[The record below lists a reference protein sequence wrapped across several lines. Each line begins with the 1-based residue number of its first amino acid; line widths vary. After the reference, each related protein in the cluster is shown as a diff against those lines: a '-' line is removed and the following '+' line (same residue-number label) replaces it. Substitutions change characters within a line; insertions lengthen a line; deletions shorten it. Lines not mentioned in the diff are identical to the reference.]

1 MKRILLIFF
10 SVAVFVT
17 TSAQEKKTSFGIKT
31 GINMSIFSASINSE
45 ASWLTGFHVGGY
57 LKTALSEKIAF
68 RPELYYSS
76 QGQKDEYI
84 QPPNGPSIGETTTKA
99 NYLNVPLLFEF
110 GNKVSFQAGPQL
122 GFLLSATEK
131 GTVQGQSV
139 NDDLKDIM
147 KGTDFSFVLGTGIQA
162 TDKLNFGARLNLG
175 LSEVF
180 DGSGESGFPSIK
192 NRVLHFYVGFTF

>member
-10 SVAVFVT
+10 SVVIFVT

-31 GINMSIFSASINSE
+31 GINMAIFSASINSE
-45 ASWLTGFHVGGY
+45 ASWLTGFHFGGY
-57 LKTALSEKIAF
+57 MKTSLSEKIAF

-99 NYLNVPLLFEF
+99 NYINVPLLFEF

-131 GTVQGQSV
+131 GTVQGQDV
-139 NDDLKDIM
+139 DDDLKDIM
-147 KGTDFSFVLGTGIQA
+147 KGTDFSLVLGSGVQ
-162 TDKLNFGARLNLG
+162 LGNNFNLGVRLNLG

-180 DGSGESGFPSIK
+180 DGSGENGFPSIK
-192 NRVLHFYVGFTF
+192 NRVFHFYIGYTF